1 MVHSLTRLVY
11 STALRIFIFILF
23 FSCYFPQLKSPHLL
37 PSTFQNAPFS
47 TTQGSDSKE
56 PFQSI
61 MISFSSDFLITVIS
75 IICLVI
81 NRMALWS
88 LLKCTVTQ
96 GQSSEEGTGSCISQ
110 TITINQK
117 LHISQR
123 SHTPVLLGL
132 SLRTH
137 SIDEYREAEER
148 CHCSHIY
155 KS

>member
-1 MVHSLTRLVY
+1 MHFAKIKLIVHSLTRLVY

-23 FSCYFPQLKSPHLL
+23 FSRYFPQLKRPHLL

-96 GQSSEEGTGSCISQ
+96 GQSSEEGTGRRKMKEQ
-110 TITINQK
+110 E
-117 LHISQR
+117 LHFLDNHHKPKA
-123 SHTPVLLGL
+123 SHKSKEPHNNPVRLVVTY
-132 SLRTH
+132 SF
-137 SIDEYREAEER
+137 
-148 CHCSHIY
+148 Y
-155 KS
+155 K